1 MGDEQN
7 GSWRA
12 YRLLITETQERHEE
26 QIEKLRDEMRDGF
39 NELRIAVHGL
49 KIKSSLWGALSGTV
63 VALGI
68 VLLSFAKKIIGG

>member
-1 MGDEQN
+1 
-7 GSWRA
+7 
-12 YRLLITETQERHEE
+12 
-26 QIEKLRDEMRDGF
+26 MRDGF